1 MELIGRI
8 DRVDKAEESNGIFL
22 RVLDYKSSE
31 KDLSLTEV
39 YYGLALQM
47 LTYLDIVVTHSRS
60 LIGTEALPAGVLYFH
75 MHNPVIKSKGMLSLD
90 QIEEEIF
97 KSFKM
102 KGLILG
108 DTNVIQLM
116 DQSLEAGASSKSHI
130 IPASLKKDGT
140 VSATSKIASRDEFSL
155 LQKHVRH
162 IYENAGNKMVNGDV
176 GIAPYKL
183 KDRTPCKYC
192 SFKTVCQFDSSLEDN
207 EYRTLTDKKQ
217 KDVLAL
223 LREGVEV

>member
-1 MELIGRI
+1 
-8 DRVDKAEESNGIFL
+8 
-22 RVLDYKSSE
+22 
-31 KDLSLTEV
+31 
-39 YYGLALQM
+39 
-47 LTYLDIVVTHSRS
+47 
-60 LIGTEALPAGVLYFH
+60 

-90 QIEEEIF
+90 QIEEEMF

-116 DQSLEAGASSKSHI
+116 DQSLEVGASSKSHI